1 MQVDGVEK
9 DYIQLAYAGSDTLY
23 VPATQ
28 LDLVSKFIGGG
39 ENPDGTQK
47 AKLSKLGGTDWFKAK
62 SKAKKATKEMAKQLI
77 ALYAQRPAAAGI
89 CFSLRRPGGSGNLR
103 TNSPSRRPMTS
114 SAASRRSRQIWN
126 VLSPW
131 IGCCAATW
139 AMARRRLPC
148 GR

>member
-47 AKLSKLGGTDWFKAK
+47 AKLSKLGGTDWAKAK

-77 ALYAQRPAAAGI
+77 ALYAQRQ
-89 CFSLRRPGGSGNLR
+89 RQPGYAFHSDDRGSGNLR